1 MLSFLF
7 YKEPSGR
14 VIDEV
19 WNKGTSFLDTKYYYG
34 EPDHS
39 EKTINIFS
47 MVTVGESLSFLP
59 FLNHCFFILLVVRSM
74 KLVMEMEFAT
84 KNRHR
89 GNIAIP
95 LSYMSRN
102 HHKFRY
108 QNCMNFT

>member
-1 MLSFLF
+1 MLSFRF

-47 MVTVGESLSFLP
+47 MFTVGETFSFLQ
-59 FLNHCFFILLVVRSM
+59 FLNHCFVISLVVRSM
-74 KLVMEMEFAT
+74 ILVMEMEFT
-84 KNRHR
+84 SKNRHR
-89 GNIAIP
+89 GNIATP
-95 LSYMSRN
+95 VTYMRN

-108 QNCMNFT
+108 QNRGNFT